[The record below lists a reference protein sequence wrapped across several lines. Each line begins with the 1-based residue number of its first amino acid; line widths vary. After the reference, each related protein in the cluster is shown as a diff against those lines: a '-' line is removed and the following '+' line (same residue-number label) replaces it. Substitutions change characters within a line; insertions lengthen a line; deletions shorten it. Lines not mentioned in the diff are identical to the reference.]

1 MFEQKNISVPKLYYR
16 LSKQTE
22 KILLIFGTIGSPA
35 SGVSGPLMTQLF
47 GGTIDD
53 ASSMS
58 EIELDNFFEA
68 FQKTLIKCQKN

>member
-22 KILLIFGTIGSPA
+22 KILLIFITISLA

-47 GGTIDD
+47 GGTIHD
-53 ASSMS
+53 ASSSQDINPALVS
-58 EIELDNFFEA
+58 EI
-68 FQKTLIKCQKN
+68 